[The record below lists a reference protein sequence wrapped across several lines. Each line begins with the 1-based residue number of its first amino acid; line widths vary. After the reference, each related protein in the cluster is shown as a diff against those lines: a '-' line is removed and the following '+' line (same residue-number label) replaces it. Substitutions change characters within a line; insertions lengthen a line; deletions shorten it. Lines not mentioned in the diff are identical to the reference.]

1 MSTPAHTLKVGNLTP
16 VELKDSELVTLHKT
30 IFLKFIKAKVTNL
43 TIRRAIEKLY
53 DQNINKDNIR
63 LYYNPRINIF
73 TAALVTGRLQSIIK
87 HKTH

>member
-43 TIRRAIEKLY
+43 TIRRAI
-53 DQNINKDNIR
+53 
-63 LYYNPRINIF
+63 
-73 TAALVTGRLQSIIK
+73 VTGRLQSIIK